1 MTTGRAGSL
10 SGRSPAPDDDGAPSP
25 DDDGAPGRS
34 DADRRA
40 RAARAGSRSEHPG
53 YSRDSPYSRYV
64 LHAPSSLGAF
74 WRERLRGRRTRW
86 LLEAHLLVLTVCAL
100 VAAGALF
107 VSCRQIQGGAQA
119 LATEEAPAVQGLAAT
134 RLAVLRADY
143 EARVLVDLGL
153 ADVAGS
159 GEVYRAQLS
168 AADQGLS
175 RIADRTDQDLGTV
188 NGLLA
193 TYSNSINSGT
203 YMYRDRPLMR
213 EQKLAEARS
222 LLIRSDVG
230 LVPRLDDMQGI
241 QTEHAEAIATEGWL
255 QRSGWWL
262 AELALAALALTLLSA
277 LFVLR
282 DRCGRDWNPHLLAAL
297 VLTVLLGIVPLLT
310 MSSAQD
316 DLDSVVG
323 DLREITDVSQRRSSG
338 PELEDLQQTVTDT
351 SEDIR
356 HVLADDT
363 WTERVYQGTLTGGL
377 LLVVLPVV
385 GLGLRLDSDYWRR
398 R

>member
-1 MTTGRAGSL
+1 MTTGST
-10 SGRSPAPDDDGAPSP
+10 
-25 DDDGAPGRS
+25 
-34 DADRRA
+34 
-40 RAARAGSRSEHPG
+40 GSRSGRPLAA
-53 YSRDSPYSRYV
+53 SRHGHSPYASPCPWYARYF

-74 WRERLRGRRTRW
+74 WRERLRGRRTRR
-86 LLEAHLLVLTVCAL
+86 LLEAHLLVLAVCAL
-100 VAAGALF
+100 VAAGALY

-134 RLAVLRADY
+134 RLAVLRADH
-143 EARVLVDLGL
+143 EARVLVDLEL
-153 ADVAGS
+153 VDVAGA
-159 GEVYRAQLS
+159 GEAYRAQLS

-193 TYSNSINSGT
+193 TYSNSINLGT
-203 YMYRDRPLMR
+203 STYRDRPLMR

-222 LLIRSDVG
+222 LLTRPGVG
-230 LVPRLDDMQGI
+230 LVFRLDDMQTV
-241 QTEHAEAIATEGWL
+241 QLKHAEAVATEGWL

-262 AELALAALALTLLSA
+262 AELALAAMALALLSA

-282 DRCGRDWNPHLLAAL
+282 DRCGRDWNPYLLAAFA
-297 VLTVLLGIVPLLT
+297 LTVLLGIVPLLT

-316 DLDSVVG
+316 DLDRVVG
-323 DLREITDVSQRRSSG
+323 GLGDITGVSRERSGG
-338 PELEDLQQTVTDT
+338 PELEGFQQTVTDR

-356 HVLADDT
+356 RVLADDT
-363 WTERVYQGTLTGGL
+363 WTERVHQGTLTGGL